1 MTNPSLPL
9 IHELI
14 RSACSAP
21 SVHNTQPWSWRV
33 PDATT
38 IELYADRNRQ
48 LRATDPRGRDLA
60 ISCGAALHH
69 LTVAAQAFG
78 LRCEVILL
86 PSPGDEELL
95 ARIQIMV
102 GHIETDSVAM
112 LTALE
117 NRLSDR
123 RGFSTW
129 EVPDERLRHLCEAAS
144 EWGAHALPLTDPGA
158 RHRAE
163 ELIER
168 ARRAQAEDPRI
179 SEEQA
184 TWTDRFSAES
194 VDDGIPAE
202 NAAPHHRSGTTHR
215 PSRFDNSRAP
225 SPPGTHEE
233 STCSGSHGRAGRHLY
248 NPRRPARLDGCRPG
262 NERRVASCHA
272 WRAGCDTGEPGHRG
286 GANTSPSPARTVLL
300 HGTRPDPAAH
310 RLARCPARAAA
321 QNATALARGRAA
333 PLTGAPD
340 QLARDES
347 RARTSAA
354 WVVGHDH
361 VRERAATR
369 GSPRPGRPHHHAGVL
384 RGNRRLDQPSTLRG
398 EYFQQVPHRHHAG
411 ELLAR
416 EHRQVTDVSLTHQ
429 LGSTQDRVLCWAVTT
444 SVDITSPAV
453 RWDRSAPTATWA
465 TTSRSDTRPTRL
477 PDAHDGYRTHL
488 IGGQHLRDLAQ
499 HGSGVDL
506 RDRPD
511 HHSPK
516 WVARSYL
523 VDHAGHHDCSP
534 AWSAPRSRITFMAP
548 VSSGLA
554 NTS

>member
-1 MTNPSLPL
+1 MTNPSLPV

-48 LRATDPRGRDLA
+48 LPATDPRGRDLA

-102 GHIETDSVAM
+102 GHVETDSVAM
-112 LTALE
+112 LAALE

-123 RGFSTW
+123 RGFGTW

-184 TWTDRFSAES
+184 TWTDRFNGES

-225 SPPGTHEE
+225 RPTGTHEE
-233 STCSGSHGRAGRHLY
+233 SPVLDPTDGLVAICTTRDDLHAWMDAGQAMSAVWLRATLGGLAVTPVSQVIEVEPTRRLLQRELFAYTGRAQILLRIGWPAVPRVPLPRT
-248 NPRRPARLDGCRPG
+248 PRRSLED
-262 NERRVASCHA
+262 
-272 WRAGCDTGEPGHRG
+272 
-286 GANTSPSPARTVLL
+286 
-300 HGTRPDPAAH
+300 
-310 RLARCPARAAA
+310 
-321 QNATALARGRAA
+321 
-333 PLTGAPD
+333 
-340 QLARDES
+340 
-347 RARTSAA
+347 
-354 WVVGHDH
+354 
-361 VRERAATR
+361 
-369 GSPRPGRPHHHAGVL
+369 VL
-384 RGNRRLDQPSTLRG
+384 RP
-398 EYFQQVPHRHHAG
+398 
-411 ELLAR
+411 
-416 EHRQVTDVSLTHQ
+416 
-429 LGSTQDRVLCWAVTT
+429 
-444 SVDITSPAV
+444 
-453 RWDRSAPTATWA
+453 
-465 TTSRSDTRPTRL
+465 
-477 PDAHDGYRTHL
+477 
-488 IGGQHLRDLAQ
+488 
-499 HGSGVDL
+499 
-506 RDRPD
+506 
-511 HHSPK
+511 
-516 WVARSYL
+516 
-523 VDHAGHHDCSP
+523 
-534 AWSAPRSRITFMAP
+534 
-548 VSSGLA
+548 
-554 NTS
+554 